1 MNNTENLVITEG
13 IEEFEAA
20 FDAFN
25 NALMLAMEDVD
36 TLMKTPGFGGL
47 EISDAL
53 ENLRNNA
60 NKMATNWNEIY
71 REFKDSIEESRTKLN
86 EYNAQM
92 VGTLTD
98 NR

>member
-1 MNNTENLVITEG
+1 MNNNKNLVIKKG

-36 TLMKTPGFGGL
+36 TLMKTPGIGGL